1 MSLKRLPAI
10 ANPWPLAALSSRR
23 LTQIQ
28 APESAAV
35 NPRAFS
41 TVLHGEAAIALAED
55 RPRVLNGMKK

>member
-1 MSLKRLPAI
+1 VAFGGSFKP
-10 ANPWPLAALSSRR
+10 PSS
-23 LTQIQ
+23 QNQ